1 MVFNGK
7 PRYLHYISSF
17 SSIPTLTMTDFSISL
32 VQTDLHWHDPTAN
45 RDALGQLLADSLA
58 GPGLT
63 DLIILPEMFTTG
75 FSMDTTQAEPV
86 EQSPTLAWLREQA
99 ARYDAVVTG
108 SVMLAEAGRYYNR
121 LLWVRPDGSYSH
133 YDKRHL
139 FRMSG
144 EHEVFTPGG
153 RVRLVEEWR
162 GWRICPLVCYD
173 LRFPVWSSNS
183 AHAPYDLLLYVASWP
198 EVRINAWKLLLQARA
213 IENLAYVAGVN
224 RIGLDGNNQQYSGS
238 SGLLDP
244 RGEYLAQAGGLPT
257 VLTRRLMRNPL
268 SHLREHLS
276 ALLDADEFEL
286 K

>member
-1 MVFNGK
+1 MRMPDF
-7 PRYLHYISSF
+7 
-17 SSIPTLTMTDFSISL
+17 TLSL
-32 VQTDLHWHDPTAN
+32 VQTNLHWHDPAAN
-45 RDALGQLLADSLA
+45 RDALGQLLADTLA

-63 DLIILPEMFTTG
+63 DLIVLPEMFTTG
-75 FSMDTTQAEPV
+75 FSMDTTQAEPLAG
-86 EQSPTLAWLREQA
+86 PTLAWLREQA
-99 ARYDAVVTG
+99 AHYDAVVTG
-108 SVMLAEAGRYYNR
+108 SVMLTEGGRYYNR
-121 LLWVRPDGSYSH
+121 LLWVRPDGSYSS

-153 RVRLVEEWR
+153 TERLVEEWR

-183 AHAPYDLLLYVASWP
+183 GPAPYDLLLYVASWP
-198 EVRINAWKLLLQARA
+198 DARISAWKLLLQARA

-224 RIGLDGNNQQYSGS
+224 RIGIDGNGLEYSGFS
-238 SGLLDP
+238 MLLDP
-244 RGEYLAQAGGLPT
+244 RGDHLAQAGSPPT
-257 VLTRRLMRNPL
+257 VLTRRLMRHAL
-268 SHLREHLS
+268 QDLREHLS

>member
-1 MVFNGK
+1 M
-7 PRYLHYISSF
+7 P
-17 SSIPTLTMTDFSISL
+17 DFSVSL
-32 VQTDLHWHDPTAN
+32 VQTDLHWHDPAAN
-45 RDALGQLLADSLA
+45 RDALGQLLADSLN

-75 FSMDTTQAEPV
+75 FSMDATQAEPA
-86 EQSPTLAWLREQA
+86 EGPTLAWLREQA

-108 SVMLAEAGRYYNR
+108 SVMLTEGGRCYNR
-121 LLWVRPDGSYSH
+121 LLWVRPDGSYSR

-144 EHEVFTPGG
+144 EHEVFTPGAE
-153 RVRLVEEWR
+153 RLVEEWR
-162 GWRICPLVCYD
+162 GWRIRPLICYD

-183 AHAPYDLLLYVASWP
+183 AHEPYDLLLYVASWP
-198 EVRINAWKLLLQARA
+198 NARISAWKLLLQARA

-224 RIGLDGNNQQYSGS
+224 RIGFDGEELEYSGFS
-238 SGLLDP
+238 MLLDP
-244 RGEYLAQAGGLPT
+244 RGEHLAQAGSLPT

-268 SHLREHLS
+268 RELRELLP